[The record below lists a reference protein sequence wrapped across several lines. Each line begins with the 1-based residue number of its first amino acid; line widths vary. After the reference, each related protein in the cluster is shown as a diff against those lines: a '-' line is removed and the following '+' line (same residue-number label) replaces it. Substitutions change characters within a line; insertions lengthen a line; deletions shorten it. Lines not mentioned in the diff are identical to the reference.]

1 MTVKCFTEDEKNI
14 IVAQYLNNIHPDQ
27 QTLAEAWA
35 CSPRTINRILIE
47 RGHHTP
53 TERLKADAHQ
63 VMLVLK
69 DYGIFNAEE
78 LKDTFKVLLETPL
91 LTPENVQKYLNEC
104 STTRLLDHMKKASI
118 GRTPINQG
126 RTAALLTA
134 NVSNE
139 PLSQAANPA

>member
-14 IVAQYLNNIHPDQ
+14 IVSQYLNNIHPNQ

-35 CSPRTINRILIE
+35 TSPRTINRILIE
-47 RGHHTP
+47 RGYHTP
-53 TERLKADAHQ
+53 TERLKVDAHQ

-69 DYGIFNAEE
+69 DYGIYSASE
-78 LKDTFKVLLETPL
+78 LKDTFNTLLETPL

-104 STTRLLDHMKKASI
+104 STTTLLDHMKKASI

-126 RTAALLTA
+126 RTAVLLTA
-134 NVSNE
+134 HASNE
-139 PLSQAANPA
+139 PHSQAANPA